1 MNEYTLIYIFGIFL
15 GFFWG
20 CYISI
25 LVYSR
30 KLDKLYYEILDGSE
44 KGEQNELSS
53 DRNEPRD
60 QAVD

>member
-15 GFFWG
+15 GFCWG
-20 CYISI
+20 RYISI
-25 LVYSR
+25 IVYSR
-30 KLDKLYYEILDGSE
+30 KLDKLYYEIDGSE

-53 DRNEPRD
+53 DRNESRD

>member
-1 MNEYTLIYIFGIFL
+1 MNGYAYFYILGIAI
-15 GFFWG
+15 GFCIG
-20 CYISI
+20 CYVSFI
-25 LVYSR
+25 VYSR